1 MFFLKIYILHCLVS
15 YIFSETYNKKSWW
28 FFVLLP
34 TMRIKQWFLPSI
46 WFFSGTTTN
55 DPVERQ
61 NKLTT
66 LSTEFTHKNRLT
78 SNILPNS
85 SFSPMARKTVENKHR
100 TLILITVAGTF
111 ISTLMLVV
119 IGFQLRSRMILCR
132 REHNDQ
138 QNMFCEN
145 GNVYAEANNVIWKK
159 YLNISWTIT
168 TFYKLIKTAFD

>member
-1 MFFLKIYILHCLVS
+1 MMIFRLIANNANIAMILTKYI
-15 YIFSETYNKKSWW
+15 I
-28 FFVLLP
+28 
-34 TMRIKQWFLPSI
+34 
-46 WFFSGTTTN
+46 FSGTTTN
-55 DPVERQ
+55 DPVEGQ

-66 LSTEFTHKNRLT
+66 LSTEFTHKNRFT

-85 SFSPMARKTVENKHR
+85 SSSPMARKTVENKHR

-119 IGFQLRSRMILCR
+119 IGFQLRSRMFLCR

-145 GNVYAEANNVIWKK
+145 GNVYAEANNVI
-159 YLNISWTIT
+159 
-168 TFYKLIKTAFD
+168 

>member
-1 MFFLKIYILHCLVS
+1 MMIFRFIANNANIAMILTK
-15 YIFSETYNKKSWW
+15 YMI
-28 FFVLLP
+28 
-34 TMRIKQWFLPSI
+34 
-46 WFFSGTTTN
+46 FSGTTTN
-55 DPVERQ
+55 DPVEGQ

-78 SNILPNS
+78 FNILPNS
-85 SFSPMARKTVENKHR
+85 STSSMARKTVESKHW

-111 ISTLMLVV
+111 ISTLMLVD

-145 GNVYAEANNVIWKK
+145 GNVYAETNNVIWKK
-159 YLNISWTIT
+159 YLYISWTIT
-168 TFYKLIKTAFD
+168 PFYKLIKTAFD